1 MMAKFDVYANPDA
14 QEAQRIPFFLDVQN
28 SHLQALATR
37 VVVPLWH
44 ASQIPVRAS
53 EINPVLEF
61 QGQSLVM
68 DTASLAAVPVT
79 ALRRTVGNLTDQQ
92 LALHNALDALFGAY

>member
-1 MMAKFDVYANPDA
+1 MARFDVYANPDPH
-14 QEAQRIPFFLDVQN
+14 EAQRLPYFLDVQN

-44 ASQIPVRAS
+44 AVHMPMRAS
-53 EINPVLEF
+53 ELNPELEF

-79 ALRRTVGNLTDQQ
+79 ALRRTIGNLADQQ
-92 LALHNALDALFGAY
+92 LAMQNALDALFGAY